1 MSAAPLAVLWDV
13 DGTLADSEPMH
24 HRAMC
29 EALAGYGIKAGPED
43 DMLGGTQQKLYATL
57 AKKYPGMPAAER
69 FLQDADDWFCA
80 NIASLEPMRESVAMF
95 RRYRS
100 EGRRQAAV
108 SNGEDRPVRATL
120 AQLGL
125 LEELD
130 ALVVMDG
137 EGAPKPAPDPYARA
151 LRLLGIG
158 PEQAIAV
165 EDSAPGAAAAKAAG
179 LFVVGLPADGAPIGA
194 DVHFDAMPNLTPEEI
209 VAGSKA

>member
-24 HRAMC
+24 HQAMC
-29 EALAGYGIKAGPED
+29 AALARHGIKAGPED
-43 DMLGGTQQKLYATL
+43 DMLGGTQQKLYAAL
-57 AKKYPGMPAAER
+57 AAKYAGMPSEER
-69 FLQDADDWFCA
+69 FLRDADDWFCA

-95 RRYRS
+95 RRYRG

-108 SNGEDRPVRATL
+108 SNGEGRPVRAAL

-137 EGAPKPAPDPYARA
+137 EGRPKPAPDPYVRA
-151 LRLLGIG
+151 LRLLGLA
-158 PEQAIAV
+158 PAQAIAV

-179 LFVVGLPADGAPIGA
+179 LFVVGLPADGSPIGA
-194 DVHFDAMPNLTPEEI
+194 DVHFDAMPALAPEEI
-209 VAGSKA
+209 VAGARA